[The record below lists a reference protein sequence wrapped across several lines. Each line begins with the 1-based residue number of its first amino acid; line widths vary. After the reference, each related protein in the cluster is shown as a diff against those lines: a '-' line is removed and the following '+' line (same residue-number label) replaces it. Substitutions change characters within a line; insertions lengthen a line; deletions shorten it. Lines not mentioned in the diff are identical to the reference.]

1 MVPTKTS
8 VLYKYIY
15 IERERERL
23 QISHMQMDNLPC
35 GIELDPFIILATLL
49 NFLISSLFLFLF
61 HFIFYFFKSLDSEN
75 AGMLL
80 FLR

>member
-1 MVPTKTS
+1 
-8 VLYKYIY
+8 
-15 IERERERL
+15 
-23 QISHMQMDNLPC
+23 MQMDNLPC